1 MLLCFGLLFYNMSKF
16 QPSFSHWTDL
26 ALEYFGIWFMIDSMM
41 SKCLGSGAA
50 KQPKIITPSNTVLD
64 SWYEVYVQIYFYVCV
79 PCLCLFGRLFQRT
92 LFHKPCNLFRRDF
105 ANLNCVSTFS
115 LESKRSFPVATFPD
129 KPYLFSLFQIFLLFT
144 LPINRLIESCRV
156 LDVVCCSF
164 S

>member
-1 MLLCFGLLFYNMSKF
+1 
-16 QPSFSHWTDL
+16 
-26 ALEYFGIWFMIDSMM
+26 MIDSMM